1 VIPWRSFAG
10 AAALLVCGAIAA
22 QAQAQS
28 TRLDQTYRLSAEA
41 AGDKLRFTWDID
53 QGHFLFRNK
62 FRFRVSTPGVILG
75 APRLPP
81 AEVIADAFLGD
92 IQVYTDRVVVDVPLS
107 FIGNPASGIDV
118 SVVAQ
123 GCVLGGD
130 CSPPFSRELRIQV
143 PATTT
148 ASTPRS
154 SPAAP
159 RSSAEARRNPLAA
172 LMELG
177 QSIGGVIGEVEFL
190 DPDVAYQLRTEI
202 EEADTIVAHWQIAD
216 GYYLYRDKFR
226 FTLADGSDVALGSP
240 ELPAGKIKND
250 EYFGRMEVYYH
261 DVVARVPVER
271 IAPGATS
278 VALDVVYQGCAEAGL
293 CYPPITK
300 RVNLT
305 LPVSHDAGAAREN
318 ADAAQPDA
326 GPAAPA
332 DVELPE
338 QDRIARSLASG
349 STLLVLLSFFGFG
362 LLLTFTP
369 CVFPMIPILSSII
382 VGQGDD
388 ISTRKAFA
396 LSLTYV
402 LAMAATYTTAGVLA
416 GMFGANLQAAFQNPW
431 ILTTFIIVF
440 VLLALSMFGFYDLQ
454 IPAGLQA
461 RLAGAS
467 GRQQG
472 GTFVGVGIMGFLSAL
487 IVGPCVAA
495 PLAGALIYIG
505 QSGDAVLG
513 GMALFAL
520 SMGMG
525 APVLLVGTSA
535 GKLLPKAGPWMEP
548 VKAVFGVL
556 LLGVAIYLLERMVP
570 EWIALLLW
578 GALLIVAA
586 IYLGALDTLAAE
598 SSGWRRLRKG
608 AGLVMLIYGVLL
620 VVGGSGGGNDVWQP
634 LKGLASGPAGE
645 SQEGLVFQRVKGS
658 RGLDAALRV
667 ASAQGRPVMLDY
679 YADWCV
685 SCKEMERYTF
695 SDAGV
700 QAALGNTLLLQTDVT
715 ANDAEDQE
723 LLKRFNL
730 FGPPAILFF
739 GPDGRER
746 PNYRVVGYMKAGPF
760 REVVEKATS
769 GATALRLSGAPRTPR
784 EDGVELTDTL
794 DWRS

>member
-1 VIPWRSFAG
+1 VIRWRAFVAAAVLLAWAG
-10 AAALLVCGAIAA
+10 AVAT

-28 TRLDQTYRLSAEA
+28 ATADRAYRLSADA
-41 AGDKLRFTWDID
+41 AADKLRFTWTID

-62 FRFRVSTPGVILG
+62 FRFRVNTPGVILG

-81 AEVIADAFLGD
+81 AQVIADDFLGD
-92 IQVYTDRVVVDVPLS
+92 IEVYTERVVVDVPLS
-107 FIGNPASGIDV
+107 FVGAPASGIDV
-118 SVVAQ
+118 RVVAQ
-123 GCVLGGD
+123 GCALGGD
-130 CSPPFSRELRIQV
+130 CSPPFTEELRIQV
-143 PATTT
+143 PATATG
-148 ASTPRS
+148 ATPRS
-154 SPAAP
+154 SPAAADQSGAGATP
-159 RSSAEARRNPLAA
+159 NPLAA

-177 QSIGGVIGEVEFL
+177 QSIGGSIGEVEFL
-190 DPDVAYQLRTEI
+190 DPDVAFELRAEV
-202 EEADTIVAHWQIAD
+202 EDEDTIVAHWQIAD
-216 GYYLYRDKFR
+216 GYYLYRNKFQ
-226 FTLADGSDVALGSP
+226 FTLAEGEDVSLGSP
-240 ELPAGKIKND
+240 ALPAGKMKMD
-250 EYFGRMEVYYH
+250 DYFGKMEVYYH
-261 DVVARVPVER
+261 DVLARLPVER
-271 IAPGATS
+271 GAGGATT
-278 VALDVVYQGCAEAGL
+278 VALDVVYQGCADAGL

-300 RVNLT
+300 RVSLK
-305 LPVSHDAGAAREN
+305 LPVSHDSGSSSGN
-318 ADAAQPDA
+318 ADPVQPSIEPSL
-326 GPAAPA
+326 PANI
-332 DVELPE
+332 ELPE

-349 STLLVLLSFFGFG
+349 NTLLVLLSFFGFG

-416 GMFGANLQAAFQNPW
+416 GIFGANLQAAFQNPW
-431 ILTTFIIVF
+431 ILTTFSVVF

-454 IPAGLQA
+454 IPASLQA
-461 RLAGAS
+461 KLAGAS

-525 APVLLVGTSA
+525 APVLVVGTSA
-535 GKLLPKAGPWMEP
+535 GKLLPKAGPWMETI
-548 VKAVFGVL
+548 KTVFGVL
-556 LLGVAIYLLERMVP
+556 LLGVAIYLVERMVP

-586 IYLGALDTLAAE
+586 IYLGALDSLADE

-608 AGLVMLIYGVLL
+608 AGLVMLVYGVLL

-645 SQEGLVFQRVKGS
+645 RQEGLVFQRVKGS
-658 RGLDAALRV
+658 RGLDAALRG

-695 SDAGV
+695 SDASV

-715 ANDAEDQE
+715 ANDVEDQE
-723 LLKRFNL
+723 LLKRFGL

-746 PNYRVVGYMKAGPF
+746 PNYRVVGYMKAPRF
-760 REVVEKATS
+760 RDVVEKATS
-769 GATALRLSGAPRTPR
+769 GVTGLRISGVVR
-784 EDGVELTDTL
+784 LTDTL
-794 DWRS
+794 DSKS

>member
-1 VIPWRSFAG
+1 MRWRAFVAAAVLLACAG
-10 AAALLVCGAIAA
+10 AVAA
-22 QAQAQS
+22 QIQDQS
-28 TRLDQTYRLSAEA
+28 TAADRAYRLSADA
-41 AGDKLRFTWDID
+41 AADKLQFTWTID

-62 FRFRVSTPGVILG
+62 FRFRVDTPGVILG

-81 AEVIADAFLGD
+81 AQVIADDFLGD
-92 IQVYTDRVVVDVPLS
+92 IEVYTDRVVVDVPLS
-107 FIGNPASGIDV
+107 FVGAPASGVDV
-118 SVVAQ
+118 RVVAQ
-123 GCVLGGD
+123 GCALGGD
-130 CSPPFSRELRIQV
+130 CSPPFTEELRIQV
-143 PATTT
+143 PATATG
-148 ASTPRS
+148 ATPRS
-154 SPAAP
+154 SPAAADQSGAGATP
-159 RSSAEARRNPLAA
+159 NPLAA

-177 QSIGGVIGEVEFL
+177 QSIGGSIGEVEFL
-190 DPDVAYQLRTEI
+190 DPDVAFELRTEV
-202 EEADTIVAHWQIAD
+202 EDEDTIVAHWQIAD
-216 GYYLYRDKFR
+216 GYYLYRNKFR
-226 FTLADGSDVALGSP
+226 FALAEGKGVSLGSP
-240 ELPAGKIKND
+240 ALPAGKIKVD
-250 EYFGRMEVYYH
+250 DYFGKMEVYYH
-261 DVVARVPVER
+261 DVLARVPVER
-271 IAPGATS
+271 SAGGATT
-278 VALDVVYQGCAEAGL
+278 VALDVVYQGCADAGL

-300 RVNLT
+300 RVNLK
-305 LPVSHDAGAAREN
+305 LPVSHGTGPSARV
-318 ADAAQPDA
+318 PDPVSPSIE
-326 GPAAPA
+326 PAAPA
-332 DVELPE
+332 NVELPE

-349 STLLVLLSFFGFG
+349 NTLLVLLSFFGLG

-382 VGQGDD
+382 VSQGDN
-388 ISTRKAFA
+388 IGTRKAFA

-416 GMFGANLQAAFQNPW
+416 GAFGANLQAAFQNPW
-431 ILTTFIIVF
+431 ILTTFSIVF

-461 RLAGAS
+461 KLARAS

-472 GTFVGVGIMGFLSAL
+472 GTFVGVAIMGFLSAL

-505 QSGDAVLG
+505 QTGDAVLG

-525 APVLLVGTSA
+525 APVLLVGTSV
-535 GKLLPKAGPWMEP
+535 GKLLPRAGPWMEP

-556 LLGVAIYLLERMVP
+556 LLGVAIYLVERMVP

-598 SSGWRRLRKG
+598 SSGWRRFRKG

-695 SDAGV
+695 SDASV

-746 PNYRVVGYMKAGPF
+746 PNYRVVGYMKAQ
-760 REVVEKATS
+760 R
-769 GATALRLSGAPRTPR
+769 
-784 EDGVELTDTL
+784 
-794 DWRS
+794 

>member
-1 VIPWRSFAG
+1 MIPWRSFAG

-28 TRLDQTYRLSAEA
+28 TRFDQTYRLSAEA

-92 IQVYTDRVVVDVPLS
+92 IQVYADRVVVDVPLS

-143 PATTT
+143 PATTS
-148 ASTPRS
+148 ASTARA

-202 EEADTIVAHWQIAD
+202 AEADTILAHWQIAD

-271 IAPGATS
+271 IAPGATT
-278 VALDVVYQGCAEAGL
+278 VALDVVYQGCADAGL

-305 LPVSHDAGAAREN
+305 LPVSHDSGPSTGS
-318 ADAAQPDA
+318 ADPVQPKIE
-326 GPAAPA
+326 PAAPA

-382 VGQGDD
+382 VGQGDN

-634 LKGLASGPAGE
+634 LKGLASGPGGE

-769 GATALRLSGAPRTPR
+769 GATALRLSGAPWPPR
-784 EDGVELTDTL
+784 EDSAGSADTL
-794 DWRS
+794 DWKS